1 MMDLE
6 TLLHSEYLRYLSIPF
21 TSAVVGWATNVVA
34 LKMTFYPLDFIG
46 IRPFL
51 GWQGIIPAKAES
63 MARRTVDLIT
73 TRLVGVQE
81 VIDRLE
87 ADKVVESL
95 APGMGAMLAEVI
107 DDVMTREHPDL
118 WKVVPDA
125 VKDEIYAAAARE
137 APTVIE
143 QSLHDLQLEIDEVLD
158 LEEMAVEALLQDR
171 AFLNEIF
178 LECGREEFRFIERSG
193 LYFGFLF
200 GLMVMT
206 VWIFWQSIYLLP
218 SVGFVIG
225 YLTNFLA
232 LKMIFEPAEPKRILG
247 FRWQGGFL
255 KRQDEVSEAYA
266 RLITENIVNSDNILR
281 ALFEGPYTDRLLD
294 IVQRHV
300 EEAAEVYSAVPRPVA
315 NLLIGNDDY
324 DGLKARIGRQIV
336 ANVPDGPIYHVSDY
350 AEEALDL
357 ENTLRERL
365 QALPPEQFTGLLR
378 PIFQEDEWKLILVGA
393 VLGLLVGIG
402 QAVFLT

>member
-1 MMDLE
+1 MDLQ
-6 TLLHSEYLRYLSIPF
+6 TILASEYLRYLSIPL
-21 TSAVVGWATNVVA
+21 TSAVVGWATNVIA
-34 LKMTFYPLDFIG
+34 LKMTFYPLDFVG
-46 IRPFL
+46 IRPVF

-95 APGMGAMLAEVI
+95 VPGMGEMLSEII
-107 DDVMTREHPDL
+107 DDVMSREHPEL
-118 WKVVPDA
+118 WAVVPPS
-125 VKDEIYAAAARE
+125 VKNEIYAAATRE
-137 APTVIE
+137 APMVIKE
-143 QSLHDLQLEIDEVLD
+143 SLHDLQLEIDEVLD
-158 LEEMAVEALLQDR
+158 LEEMAVEALLKDR
-171 AFLNEIF
+171 AFLNHIF

-193 LYFGFLF
+193 LYFGFVF

-206 VWIFWQSIYLLP
+206 VWVFWQNIYLLP
-218 SVGFVIG
+218 TVGFVIG

-232 LKMIFEPAEPKRILG
+232 LKMIFEPAEPKNIFG
-247 FRWQGGFL
+247 FKWQGGFL
-255 KRQDEVSEAYA
+255 KRQQEVSEAYA
-266 RLITENIVNSDNILR
+266 RLITAEIVNSDNILR

-300 EEAAEVYSAVPRPVA
+300 EQAAEVYSVVPRPVA
-315 NLLIGNDDY
+315 NLLIGSDDY
-324 DGLKARIGRQIV
+324 DGLKSRIGQKIV
-336 ANVPDGPIYHVSDY
+336 AAVPEGPIYNVSTY

-357 ENTLRERL
+357 ENTLRDRL
-365 QALPPEQFTGLLR
+365 QALPPDQFTGLLR

-402 QAVFLT
+402 QAAFLT

>member
-1 MMDLE
+1 MEWVDILQ
-6 TLLHSEYLRYLSIPF
+6 SEALRNLSIPV
-21 TSAVVGWATNVVA
+21 TSAIVGWATNVIA
-34 LKMTFYPLDFIG
+34 LKMTFYPLDFVG

-87 ADKVVESL
+87 ADKVIDAL
-95 APGMGAMLAEVI
+95 APEMGDMLAGVI
-107 DDVMTREHPDL
+107 DDVMAAEHPEL
-118 WKVVPDA
+118 WAVVPDA
-125 VKDEIYAAAARE
+125 VKEEIFAAAARE
-137 APTVIE
+137 APMVIE
-143 QSLHDLQLEIDEVLD
+143 ESLHDLQLEIDRVLD
-158 LEEMAVEALLQDR
+158 LEEMAVEALLRDR
-171 AFLNEIF
+171 AFLNQIF
-178 LECGREEFRFIERSG
+178 LECGSEEFRFIERSG
-193 LYFGFLF
+193 LYFGFVF
-200 GLMVMT
+200 GCMVMA
-206 VWIFWQSIYLLP
+206 VWWFWQSVYLLP

-225 YLTNFLA
+225 YLTNYLA
-232 LKMIFEPAEPKRILG
+232 LKMIFEPAEPKRVFG
-247 FRWQGGFL
+247 FKWQGGFL

-266 RLITENIVNSDNILR
+266 RLITSEIVNSENILK
-281 ALFEGPYTDRLLD
+281 ALFEGPYTDRLLE

-315 NLLIGNDDY
+315 NLLIGSADY

-336 ANVPDGPIYHVSDY
+336 ASVPDGPIYSVSDY

-357 ENTLRERL
+357 ENTLRDRL
-365 QALPPEQFTGLLR
+365 KALPPDQFTGLLR

-393 VLGLLVGIG
+393 VLGLLVGIA
-402 QAVFLT
+402 QAAFLT